1 MVMSQNSKE
10 EIKGFCCGCGGWLA
24 AVHVGK
30 GERKEGKEGGRKGGR
45 KERGFVLVLYNRVE
59 VDAAYLFGAIFFHV
73 RTGRMTIN
81 A

>member
-1 MVMSQNSKE
+1 
-10 EIKGFCCGCGGWLA
+10 
-24 AVHVGK
+24 VGK